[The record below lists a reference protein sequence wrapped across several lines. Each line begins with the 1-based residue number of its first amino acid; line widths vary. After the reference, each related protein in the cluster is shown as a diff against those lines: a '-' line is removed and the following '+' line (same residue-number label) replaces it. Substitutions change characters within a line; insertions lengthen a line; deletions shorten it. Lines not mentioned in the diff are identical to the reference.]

1 MSRSHFGS
9 KRSAFTLV
17 ELLVVIAIIG
27 VLVALLLPAVQ
38 AAREAANRMSCGN
51 NLKQIGIGVHNY
63 HDTTKALP
71 DAGSRRST
79 PNSIV
84 QPNISWHVSILPFM
98 EESAMYDQFNQALGW
113 NSTVVNPSGLSNGAL
128 STMDPGI
135 YICPSAGRTMVYSAS
150 ETSGGAKCFTAHY
163 LGILGPVGVI
173 PNSNPAA
180 NYPLRNDTAGHGGF
194 ATSGIICRAT
204 DAENNFASI
213 IDGTSNT
220 FLVGESAFARSKAG
234 VVNTSRRAWS
244 RGCGGLANHAYGDSA
259 CASAKNLNSG
269 INVEVYG
276 SGNFNMVSMGSEHP
290 GVAQFLMGDGS
301 VRSVSETVDMTVY
314 RAAGSRDQGESLQL
328 P

>member
-1 MSRSHFGS
+1 MSYSRGGN
-9 KRSAFTLV
+9 RRPAFTLV

-63 HDTTKALP
+63 HDTTKMLP
-71 DAGSRRST
+71 EAGSRRST
-79 PNSIV
+79 PNSIA

-98 EESAMYDQFNQALGW
+98 EEQPMYDQFNLTLDWA
-113 NSTVVNPSGLSNGAL
+113 STVTNAAGLSNGAL
-128 STMDPGI
+128 STQDPGL
-135 YICPSAGRTMVYSAS
+135 YLCPSAGRTMTYSAS
-150 ETSGGAKCFTAHY
+150 ETSGGKKCFTAHY

-173 PNSNPAA
+173 PNSNPVA
-180 NYPLRNDTAGHGGF
+180 NYPLRNDQAGHGGF

-204 DAENNFASI
+204 DSECNFASV
-213 IDGTSNT
+213 IDGLSNT

-234 VVNTSRRAWS
+234 TTNTSQRAWS
-244 RGCGGLANHAYGDSA
+244 RGCGGSANLTYGASA

-290 GVAQFLMGDGS
+290 GVAQFLLGDGS
-301 VRSVSETVDMTVY
+301 VRSVSETVDMNVY
-314 RAAGSRDQGESLQL
+314 RAAGSRDMGESFQL